1 MTSSVRNERHL
12 CWTGPEDSS
21 VNSVLFLT
29 GGADATLT
37 DPRPLAL
44 LRQGRASGIGKGV
57 KIYKIKNSEME
68 LKRLYIAYDHARRVA
83 RGKSRPSRIARM
95 EEAKKEL
102 ENFGTREE
110 ILAESLATY
119 FESIFID
126 LILNLS
132 SNPNK
137 DEQHYE

>member
-44 LRQGRASGIGKGV
+44 LRQGRAAGPQP
-57 KIYKIKNSEME
+57 
-68 LKRLYIAYDHARRVA
+68 RLFLLDYGARMYDPTLA
-83 RGKSRPSRIARM
+83 RGLEVQETINDLSYSRNIP
-95 EEAKKEL
+95 
-102 ENFGTREE
+102 
-110 ILAESLATY
+110 
-119 FESIFID
+119 IFAAA
-126 LILNLS
+126 
-132 SNPNK
+132 
-137 DEQHYE
+137 

>member
-1 MTSSVRNERHL
+1 
-12 CWTGPEDSS
+12 
-21 VNSVLFLT
+21 
-29 GGADATLT
+29 
-37 DPRPLAL
+37 
-44 LRQGRASGIGKGV
+44 
-57 KIYKIKNSEME
+57 ME

-137 DEQHYE
+137 DEQHYESMIR